1 MRVTLTIVLLFGS
14 YMAALAQSFSITGK
28 VTSTATQQ
36 PVPQAKVLLTN
47 TGSLI
52 KADAQGNYTISNL
65 AAGTYTLTAYSVG
78 WGSATQQVTI
88 TNSNVVEDFALKPL
102 EGHLREVNVKGE
114 REKTFGITRLN
125 SVEGAAIYEAKK
137 SEVVVLSDIT
147 ANLATNNSRQVFAK
161 VAGLNIWE
169 SDGAGLQ
176 LGIGGRGLSPNRT
189 SNFNTRQNGYDIS
202 ADALGYP
209 ESYYTPPTEALD
221 RIEVVRGAASL
232 QYGTQFGGMIN
243 FVMKEGPED
252 KPFELTT
259 RQTAGSWGL
268 FNSFNSMGG
277 TKGKFHYYGF
287 YQYKR
292 GDGWRENGGFDAHT
306 AFGSVHYKPHDK
318 LEIGFNYTYMDY
330 LAQQP
335 GGLTDAAFE
344 QDAQQSIRDR
354 NWFQVNW
361 NLLALTLDY
370 RVSERTKLNIRN
382 FGLLAQRDALGYMG
396 KISRPDDLTLPRTLL
411 QDQFRNF
418 GNETRLIHRYD
429 LGNSFSTLLVG
440 ARYYRGFTDQKQGDG
455 STAADADF
463 RFFSETGAPNVSSY
477 DYLSRNVAFFA
488 ENIFNLTPKLSLT
501 PGVRYEWINTNADG
515 SYRDVVADQA
525 GNIIRDEVVPEDRS
539 KSRNVVLLGLGLSY
553 KPSEQMEV
561 YANFSQ
567 NYRAI
572 NFNDMRV
579 LNPNLVPDQNLKD
592 ESGYSTDLGF
602 RGNISGVL
610 NYDASLFYLAYEDRI
625 NFKNIAGTTNRIR
638 TNVGDSRNMG
648 LETFVEA
655 DFLKLIY
662 GQEHATSLSAF
673 SNVTFVNTRYS
684 SPDKAIDGNEVE
696 LAPALIAK
704 TGLAFKRNNFR
715 LAYQYAYT
723 SSQYT
728 DAENTG
734 TEIGQY
740 DVTAVVGKIPS
751 YWVMDLSGSYTY
763 KRFTLESGINNLT
776 DNHYFTRRAT
786 GYPGPG
792 IIPSDARNYYV
803 TLQFKL

>member
-1 MRVTLTIVLLFGS
+1 MRVTLTIALVLCSSL
-14 YMAALAQSFSITGK
+14 AALAQTFSITGK
-28 VTSTATQQ
+28 VNSAATKQ
-36 PVPQAKVLLTN
+36 PVPQAEVLLN
-47 TGSLI
+47 NSGSLY
-52 KADAQGNYTISNL
+52 KADAKGNYTVTGL
-65 AAGTYTLTAYSVG
+65 APGTYVLTAYSIG
-78 WGSATQQVTI
+78 WASATQQVNI
-88 TNSNVVEDFALKPL
+88 SNGNVILDFSLKQL
-102 EGHLREVNVKGE
+102 EGQLNEVNVKGK

-125 SVEGAAIYEAKK
+125 SVEGTAIYDGKK
-137 SEVVVLSDIT
+137 SEVVVLSDLI
-147 ANLATNNSRQVFAK
+147 ANKATNNSRQVFAK

-268 FNSFNSMGG
+268 LNSFNSIGG
-277 TKGKFHYYGF
+277 SKGKFHYYSF
-287 YQYKR
+287 YHYKR
-292 GDGWRENGGFDAHT
+292 GDGWRDNSGFDAHT
-306 AFGSVHYKPHDK
+306 AFSSVHYKANSK
-318 LEIGFNYTYMDY
+318 LEIGFDYTYMDY

-335 GGLTDAAFE
+335 GGLTDIDFE
-344 QDAQQSIRDR
+344 QDARQSKRNR
-354 NWFQVNW
+354 NWFKVNW
-361 NLLALTLDY
+361 NLMALTLDY
-370 RVSERTKLNIRN
+370 RLGERTKLNIRN

-396 KISRPDDLTLPRTLL
+396 KINRPDNMEERLL
-411 QDQFRNF
+411 LKDQFQNI

-440 ARYYRGFTDQKQGDG
+440 TRYYRGFTDQEQGDASAG
-455 STAADADF
+455 SDADF
-463 RFFSETGAPNVSSY
+463 RFDSETGAPNESNY
-477 DYLSRNVAFFA
+477 DYLSRNVAVFA
-488 ENIFNLTPKLSLT
+488 ENIFNITPKLSIT

-515 SYRDVVADQA
+515 SYRYTVPNNA
-525 GNIIRDEVVPEDRS
+525 GTIIYDEVIPENRES
-539 KSRNVVLLGLGLSY
+539 SRNVLLLGVGLSY

-561 YANFSQ
+561 YGNFSQ

-602 RGNISGVL
+602 RGNVSGVL
-610 NYDASLFYLAYEDRI
+610 NYDVSLFYLAYQDRI
-625 NFKNIAGTTNRIR
+625 NFRKIEGTTDRLR
-638 TNVGDSRNMG
+638 TNVGDSYHYG

-655 DFLKLIY
+655 DLLKLYY
-662 GQEHATSLSAF
+662 GAEHPTSLSAF
-673 SNVTFVNTRYS
+673 SNITLVHTVYD

-696 LAPALIAK
+696 LAPSVIAK
-704 TGLAFKRNNFR
+704 AGLSFKRNNFK
-715 LAYQYAYT
+715 LSYQYAYT
-723 SSQYT
+723 ADQYT
-728 DAENTG
+728 DAENSIK
-734 TEIGQY
+734 EP
-740 DVTAVVGKIPS
+740 TAVVGVIPA

-776 DNHYFTRRAT
+776 DNRYYTRRAT

-803 TLQFKL
+803 TLEFKL

>member
-1 MRVTLTIVLLFGS
+1 MRVTLTIVLVFCSSL
-14 YMAALAQSFSITGK
+14 AALAQTFSISGK

-36 PVPQAKVLLTN
+36 PVPQAEVLLTN
-47 TGSLI
+47 TGSLF
-52 KADAQGNYTISNL
+52 KADARGNYTISNL
-65 AAGTYTLTAYSVG
+65 NPGVYTLTAYSVG

-88 TNSNVVEDFALKPL
+88 SNDNVILDFSLKQL
-102 EGHLREVNVKGE
+102 EGQLREVNVKGQQ
-114 REKTFGITRLN
+114 EKTFGITRLN
-125 SVEGAAIYEAKK
+125 SVEGAAIYEGKK
-137 SEVVVLSDIT
+137 SEVVVLNDIT
-147 ANLATNNSRQVFAK
+147 ANKATNNSRQVFAK

-268 FNSFNSMGG
+268 FNSFNSIGG
-277 TKGKFHYYGF
+277 SKGKFHYYGF

-292 GDGWRENGGFDAHT
+292 GDGWRDNSGFDAHT
-306 AFGSVHYKPHDK
+306 AFSSVHYKPTER
-318 LEIGFNYTYMDY
+318 LEIGFDYTYMDY

-335 GGLTDAAFE
+335 GGLTDLAFN

-354 NWFQVNW
+354 NWFKVNW
-361 NLLALTLDY
+361 NLMALTLDY
-370 RVSERTKLNIRN
+370 RLSERTKLNIRN

-396 KISRPDDLTLPRTLL
+396 KISRPDDLAAPRTLL
-411 QDQFRNF
+411 QDQFNNI

-429 LGNSFSTLLVG
+429 LGKSFSTLLVG

-455 STAADADF
+455 SVAADADF
-463 RFFSETGAPNVSSY
+463 RFYSETGAPNESNY
-477 DYLSRNVAFFA
+477 DYLSQNIALFA
-488 ENIFNLTPKLSLT
+488 ENIFNITPKLSIT

-515 SYRDVVADQA
+515 SYRNVVPDQA
-525 GNIIRDEVVPEDRS
+525 GNVIYDEVVPEKRES
-539 KSRNVVLLGLGLSY
+539 SRNVLLLGVGLSY

-561 YANFSQ
+561 YGNFSQ

-579 LNPNLVPDQNLKD
+579 VNPNQFVDQNLKD
-592 ESGYSTDLGF
+592 ESGYSADLGL

-610 NYDASLFYLAYEDRI
+610 NYDASLFYLAYQDRI
-625 NFKNIAGTTNRIR
+625 NFKNIEGTTDRIR
-638 TNVGDSRNMG
+638 TNVGDSRNIG
-648 LETFVEA
+648 LETFIEA
-655 DFLKLIY
+655 DLLKLY
-662 GQEHATSLSAF
+662 FGADHPTSLSAF
-673 SNVTFVNTRYS
+673 SNVTLVNTKYS
-684 SPDKAIDGNEVE
+684 SPEKAIDGNEVE
-696 LAPALIAK
+696 LAPAVIAK
-704 TGLAFKRNNFR
+704 TGLSFKRNNFK
-715 LAYQYAYT
+715 LAYQYSYT
-723 SSQYT
+723 AQQYT
-728 DAENTG
+728 DAENSKL
-734 TEIGQY
+734 EP
-740 DVTAVVGKIPS
+740 TAVVGVIPA

-776 DNHYFTRRAT
+776 DNRYFTRRAT

-803 TLQFKL
+803 TLEFKL